1 MSANHTGKVAIFDIA
16 GTLTLTGTGMLATDE
31 MSKKSATVT
40 SAATPAD
47 LTVSGQVVRRSY
59 TNKQRTISVTF
70 VPYDPDTPGSLSSL
84 KAKVKLPAEGST
96 VTLADFDS
104 PDFNGDWNFESG
116 TINKNEVQYAS
127 MTLNLSR
134 VGYASGAP
142 VALTPQA

>member
-1 MSANHTGKVAIFDIA
+1 MSATHTGKVAIYDIA
-16 GTLTLTGTGMLATDE
+16 GTLTITGAGMLATDE
-31 MSKKSATVT
+31 MSKKSASVT
-40 SAATPAD
+40 SASTPVD

-59 TNKQRTISVTF
+59 TNKQRTISITF
-70 VPYDPDTPGSLSSL
+70 VPYDPDTPGSLSGL
-84 KAKVKLPAEGST
+84 KAKVKLPAEGAT

-116 TINKNEVQYAS
+116 TINKNEVQYLS

>member
-31 MSKKSATVT
+31 MAKKSASVT
-40 SAATPAD
+40 SAATPVD
-47 LTVSGQVVRRSY
+47 LTVGGQVVRRSY
-59 TNKQRTISVTF
+59 TKKERTISVTF
-70 VPYDPDTPGSLSSL
+70 VPYDPDSPGSLSSL

>member
-1 MSANHTGKVAIFDIA
+1 MSATHTGKVAIFDIA
-16 GTLTLTGTGMLATDE
+16 GTLTITGTGMLSPDE
-31 MSKKSATVT
+31 MSKKSASVT
-40 SAATPAD
+40 SASTPVD

-59 TNKQRTISVTF
+59 TNKQRTISITF
-70 VPYDPDTPGSLSSL
+70 VPYDPDTPGSLSGL
-84 KAKVKLPAEGST
+84 KAKVKLPAEGAT

-104 PDFNGDWNFESG
+104 PDFNGDWNYESG
-116 TINKNEVQYAS
+116 TINKNEVQYLS